1 MSSIKKFFN
10 NKNIFITGGTGTFG
24 KAMIDFLLKTL
35 NQNQLLFSLEMK

>member
-1 MSSIKKFFN
+1 MSAIKKFFN

-24 KAMIDFLLKTL
+24 TAMINFLMKNS